1 MNILLGLML
10 WLGGFSLGGI
20 GATTSNVWL
29 MIFVRQSQGG
39 FMILSNAV
47 RLFLWGRDELTP
59 KERHWLIRRS
69 RDKTGIGIPDDV
81 KDRIVALGYG
91 EPEGLYS
98 FRLTKKGQQYL
109 AGM

>member
-91 EPEGLYS
+91 EPEGLHS

-109 AGM
+109 SGM